1 MTTTPQLPDAALS
14 ILASDLPDH
23 STATAVA
30 AILLIAVIT
39 AALLY
44 YVSPMRLTRVLVAA
58 IVATEKTYLEALE
71 TGLLSASDVHTAEM
85 LSTLELKV
93 SAIREGTLR
102 NSLSLGSTLRE
113 FCAGRTFTLLRCIR
127 EVHELETHIEL
138 DALRFSDSRQ
148 SFCPHSFLSGAGQL
162 APLCLSNIEQ
172 ERQTVSVWSTKEF
185 EHIKF
190 RGKHGAVR

>member
-30 AILLIAVIT
+30 AILLIAVIA

-93 SAIREGTLR
+93 SAVREGTLR

-127 EVHELETHIEL
+127 EVHELETHIEIL
-138 DALRFSDSRQ
+138 KEARLRGDNPFANR
-148 SFCPHSFLSGAGQL
+148 A
-162 APLCLSNIEQ
+162 
-172 ERQTVSVWSTKEF
+172 RVVSLRRRRYPSSIF
-185 EHIKF
+185 
-190 RGKHGAVR
+190 

>member
-30 AILLIAVIT
+30 AILLIAVIA

-44 YVSPMRLTRVLVAA
+44 YVSPMRLTRVLAAA

-85 LSTLELKV
+85 LSTWVDPLPSPMYLFDMSIDSSSTSPSFAKGP
-93 SAIREGTLR
+93 SATPCLLVQPSANSVPDTLSPSSAASTRCTSSRRTLR
-102 NSLSLGSTLRE
+102 YKYYPPFHTM
-113 FCAGRTFTLLRCIR
+113 C
-127 EVHELETHIEL
+127 
-138 DALRFSDSRQ
+138 
-148 SFCPHSFLSGAGQL
+148 SG
-162 APLCLSNIEQ
+162 N
-172 ERQTVSVWSTKEF
+172 STKP
-185 EHIKF
+185 
-190 RGKHGAVR
+190 V